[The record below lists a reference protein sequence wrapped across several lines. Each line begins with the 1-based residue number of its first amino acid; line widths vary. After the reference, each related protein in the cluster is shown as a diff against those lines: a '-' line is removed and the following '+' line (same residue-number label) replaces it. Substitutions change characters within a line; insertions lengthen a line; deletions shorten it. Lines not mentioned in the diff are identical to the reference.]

1 MGSVALMF
9 AATVSIVIDGVATDA
24 VVGADGT
31 DGVVI
36 VVDDFVVVV
45 GCVAA
50 SVVVVIVAGAV
61 LDVAVVDGGGMTVM
75 NRISTALSII

>member
-1 MGSVALMF
+1 MGSVARMF
-9 AATVSIVIDGVATDA
+9 AATVSIVIDEVATDT

-36 VVDDFVVVV
+36 VVDDFVVVA
-45 GCVAA
+45 GCVAV
-50 SVVVVIVAGAV
+50 SGVVVIVAGAV